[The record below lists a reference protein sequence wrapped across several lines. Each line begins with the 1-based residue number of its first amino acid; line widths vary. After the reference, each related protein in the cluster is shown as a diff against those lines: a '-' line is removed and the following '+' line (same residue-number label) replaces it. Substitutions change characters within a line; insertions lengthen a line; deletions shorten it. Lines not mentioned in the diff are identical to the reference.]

1 MKPIQLISQDLFDK
15 VRSRFTNLEMGDET
29 GAVTIDPVEA
39 RFFDFDFVNEGVD
52 LGRVSISLNDLGSL
66 KIYYS
71 QGITENQ
78 DDNGTQMW
86 YNFLKEM
93 RLFAMRR
100 LLRFDT
106 RDIAKTN
113 LDKNDFQHLAATQG
127 PKEEPDMNTMNETK
141 KIKKGV
147 AEGLNEFAPPERGD
161 GQENRFNFIEEF
173 ESDDGK
179 YVIELYRNVESR
191 SFAVSFHRDNMQY
204 VMYPI
209 DGIDA
214 GDLADGADRYV
225 KEIKKNAA
233 HGSQEDF
240 VALGSTDLEVFIPPE
255 QGVAEGLQE
264 GRREVATGTPDAI
277 NAKIEKL
284 GLGPY
289 KRESTGSGGEAIFVF
304 NNPNYSNYYIS
315 QRQDGNWILYQTN
328 AEAGKQGVAGGGA
341 KDRQWSN
348 KDMERLRVATRDFD
362 DIMASDGPDQDKH
375 DLIKK
380 RIQTKPMAGPKGQ
393 LPEEQGAAGGL
404 QESRWNHKSSSK
416 TSRAVQGK
424 TEVVVRHVNKVAET
438 YPGARSQGKN
448 IKAIFI
454 QNADG
459 ERAKY
464 PFIHLAGAFAMAQHV
479 DHGGVPHDPA
489 GKAII
494 KMSEDISK
502 LGEFQRHIQRSSI
515 NADAHGI
522 AERAIGH
529 MNELKAKVAALGK
542 RHHYQAWREDFEMSG
557 MGDNTDELVLD
568 AVTLEDYKNKFTQ
581 TNFQEELVGFF
592 PLLHSIMREA
602 NTVDLEEYVSE
613 KDIDEATAL
622 DRLKAAGGPRAAQNL
637 PAKNDPPFEP
647 DDNPNNTTGSDGA
660 EHGGHSRA
668 RHLARQA
675 IPKEKSAAESIEKF
689 EEWAESTEQG
699 KLTPDQLNNLKAA
712 IEALP
717 QGPQG
722 PQLDAA
728 IANDFFN
735 DPEKGLTE
743 LPNFEEL
750 TQALQDEEGRNE
762 EIRATPLQLF
772 QAWATDNNPDL
783 LASLGMTG
791 AEEPAPAPETP
802 PSPAPEAGAAP
813 AAPEQPVAEGGAG
826 GYNVATWYKKN
837 GDQKK
842 LTNWLEKESGLP
854 KNSPLYFD
862 DADLVYGDKTIVPNA
877 LINSKLRF
885 NDLVTA
891 IKQAI
896 GGQSMS
902 SDMPVAEGKGNKM
915 VQEVAKIVKS
925 FYNQSNESVGPF
937 RAPEN
942 IALDCKK
949 QVTEKFG
956 EKAGEQAYEMAE
968 AFINKLTQEWHQKHG
983 HIKSNPVDHDG
994 LSIDRLKELVGNIKA
1009 KVEGMAEGDGKPN
1022 SWMEPNMR
1030 KDFENA
1036 EISSFLLYNIR
1047 MIYRWAKEGRNIRD
1061 YIQDLKK
1068 LEHENISKPT
1078 TAAAFKFIMDNL
1090 ASGEVTDPKMIM
1102 QIADKAHTLM
1112 GHSDIEQATREGVDK
1127 SQVPAVMRKEKGG
1140 DWKMSTQ
1147 DLEKER
1153 DQSRTTKP
1161 GLDAHAAKMGVGQQ
1175 HQHESAELAS
1185 IRKLAGLGEGSGPKE
1200 KRPFVDRASPKSQA
1214 KIQAARDK
1222 ITKDEQSKPGKEL
1235 ADKINKKK

>member
-29 GAVTIDPVEA
+29 GAVTIDPAEA

-78 DDNGTQMW
+78 DDQGTQMW

-141 KIKKGV
+141 KIKKEDNSESEKDFK
-147 AEGLNEFAPPERGD
+147 ARQERLAAAAAQTAKDPERLK
-161 GQENRFNFIEEF
+161 RM
-173 ESDDGK
+173 
-179 YVIELYRNVESR
+179 
-191 SFAVSFHRDNMQY
+191 MQIPGY
-204 VMYPI
+204 AAAM
-209 DGIDA
+209 
-214 GDLADGADRYV
+214 DLAKKTTK
-225 KEIKKNAA
+225 KE
-233 HGSQEDF
+233 
-240 VALGSTDLEVFIPPE
+240 V
-255 QGVAEGLQE
+255 
-264 GRREVATGTPDAI
+264 
-277 NAKIEKL
+277 
-284 GLGPY
+284 
-289 KRESTGSGGEAIFVF
+289 
-304 NNPNYSNYYIS
+304 
-315 QRQDGNWILYQTN
+315 
-328 AEAGKQGVAGGGA
+328 QGVAG
-341 KDRQWSN
+341 D
-348 KDMERLRVATRDFD
+348 E
-362 DIMASDGPDQDKH
+362 
-375 DLIKK
+375 
-380 RIQTKPMAGPKGQ
+380 QTMN
-393 LPEEQGAAGGL
+393 
-404 QESRWNHKSSSK
+404 ESRWNHKSSSK

-424 TEVVVRHVNKVAET
+424 TEVIVRHESAVDET
-438 YPGARSQGKN
+438 YAGARSQGKN

-502 LGEFQRHIQRSSI
+502 LGEFQRHIQRSHI

-602 NTVDLEEYVSE
+602 NTIDLEEYVSE
-613 KDIDEATAL
+613 QDIDEATAL
-622 DRLKAAGGPRAAQNL
+622 QSLGGNPRFNQNRPMPQQGAAPWEDDVEKLATIKRVDRYSAYANIRSYFKDNPELSQMASDLMGGYYEADMLRGNYKTVAAKAKYDELEPIHQAFIKQALGQEQG
-637 PAKNDPPFEP
+637 DEEPPFEP
-647 DDNPNNTTGSDGA
+647 DTTSNFSKPNNRNRTGMDSA
-660 EHGGHSRA
+660 RA
-668 RHLARQA
+668 LAQRGMS
-675 IPKEKSAAESIEKF
+675 PAESINAF
-689 EEWAESTEQG
+689 EEWADATEKG
-699 KLTPDQLNNLKAA
+699 ELTPDQLDNLKTA

-717 QGPQG
+717 QGPHG
-722 PQLDAA
+722 PQLDAE

-735 DPEKGLTE
+735 DPEKGLTK

-750 TQALQDEEGRNE
+750 TKALQDEEGRNE

-802 PSPAPEAGAAP
+802 PAPAAP
-813 AAPEQPVAEGGAG
+813 PAPEQPVAEG
-826 GYNVATWYKKN
+826 K
-837 GDQKK
+837 
-842 LTNWLEKESGLP
+842 
-854 KNSPLYFD
+854 
-862 DADLVYGDKTIVPNA
+862 
-877 LINSKLRF
+877 
-885 NDLVTA
+885 
-891 IKQAI
+891 
-896 GGQSMS
+896 S
-902 SDMPVAEGKGNKM
+902 SM

-925 FYNQSNESVGPF
+925 FYNADNESVGPF
-937 RAPEN
+937 RAEEN

-949 QVTEKFG
+949 QISEKFG

-968 AFINKLTQEWHQKHG
+968 AFINKLTQEWQQKHG
-983 HIKSNPVDHDG
+983 KMQKHSPVDQGDG
-994 LSIDRLKELVGNIKA
+994 FSVDSLKEILGRIKG
-1009 KVEGMAEGDGKPN
+1009 KVEGMGQPE
-1022 SWMEPNMR
+1022 MEDSK
-1030 KDFENA
+1030 KDF
-1036 EISSFLLYNIR
+1036 R
-1047 MIYRWAKEGRNIRD
+1047 THGMD
-1061 YIQDLKK
+1061 
-1068 LEHENISKPT
+1068 SKPSKGPKGNPPPT
-1078 TAAAFKFIMDNL
+1078 EWKTDPIAAATDRAHDAGSKLLQRL
-1090 ASGEVTDPKMIM
+1090 AG
-1102 QIADKAHTLM
+1102 
-1112 GHSDIEQATREGVDK
+1112 
-1127 SQVPAVMRKEKGG
+1127 
-1140 DWKMSTQ
+1140 
-1147 DLEKER
+1147 
-1153 DQSRTTKP
+1153 
-1161 GLDAHAAKMGVGQQ
+1161 
-1175 HQHESAELAS
+1175 
-1185 IRKLAGLGEGSGPKE
+1185 IRKK
-1200 KRPFVDRASPKSQA
+1200 
-1214 KIQAARDK
+1214 
-1222 ITKDEQSKPGKEL
+1222 
-1235 ADKINKKK
+1235 

>member
-78 DDNGTQMW
+78 DDVATQMW

-141 KIKKGV
+141 KIKKEDNSESEKDFK
-147 AEGLNEFAPPERGD
+147 ARQERLAAAAAQTAKDPERLKRMMKIPG
-161 GQENRFNFIEEF
+161 
-173 ESDDGK
+173 
-179 YVIELYRNVESR
+179 Y
-191 SFAVSFHRDNMQY
+191 AAAM
-204 VMYPI
+204 
-209 DGIDA
+209 
-214 GDLADGADRYV
+214 DLAKKTTK
-225 KEIKKNAA
+225 KE
-233 HGSQEDF
+233 
-240 VALGSTDLEVFIPPE
+240 V

-264 GRREVATGTPDAI
+264 GRNKIAAGTPDAI
-277 NAKIEKL
+277 KAKIAEL

-289 KRESTGSGGEAIFVF
+289 ERESTGSGGEAIFVF
-304 NNPNYSNYYIS
+304 KNPDYYIY
-315 QRQDGNWILYQTN
+315 QGQDGAWVLVHQTN
-328 AEAGKQGVAGGGA
+328 EGVAG
-341 KDRQWSN
+341 D
-348 KDMERLRVATRDFD
+348 E
-362 DIMASDGPDQDKH
+362 
-375 DLIKK
+375 
-380 RIQTKPMAGPKGQ
+380 QTMN
-393 LPEEQGAAGGL
+393 
-404 QESRWNHKSSSK
+404 ESRWNHKSSSK

-502 LGEFQRHIQRSSI
+502 LGEFQRHIQRSHI
-515 NADAHGI
+515 NSDAHGI

-557 MGDNTDELVLD
+557 MGDNTDEMVLD
-568 AVTLEDYKNKFTQ
+568 AVTLEDYKSKFTQ

-592 PLLHSIMREA
+592 PLLHSIMRET

-613 KDIDEATAL
+613 QDIDEATAL

-647 DDNPNNTTGSDGA
+647 DNKSNNTTGSDGA

-675 IPKEKSAAESIEKF
+675 IPKEGFEKF
-689 EEWAESTEQG
+689 EEWAESTEKG
-699 KLTPDQLNNLKAA
+699 TLTDYQLDNLKTA

-722 PQLDAA
+722 PQLDAE

-802 PSPAPEAGAAP
+802 PAPAAP
-813 AAPEQPVAEGGAG
+813 PAPEQPVAEG
-826 GYNVATWYKKN
+826 K
-837 GDQKK
+837 
-842 LTNWLEKESGLP
+842 
-854 KNSPLYFD
+854 
-862 DADLVYGDKTIVPNA
+862 
-877 LINSKLRF
+877 
-885 NDLVTA
+885 
-891 IKQAI
+891 
-896 GGQSMS
+896 S
-902 SDMPVAEGKGNKM
+902 SM

-925 FYNQSNESVGPF
+925 FYNADNESVGPF
-937 RAPEN
+937 RAEEN

-949 QVTEKFG
+949 QISEKFG

-968 AFINKLTQEWHQKHG
+968 AFINKLTQEWQQKHG
-983 HIKSNPVDHDG
+983 KMQKHSPVDHGDG
-994 LSIDRLKELVGNIKA
+994 LSVDSLKEILGRIKQ
-1009 KVEGMAEGDGKPN
+1009 KVEGIGPPK
-1022 SWMEPNMR
+1022 MEDSK
-1030 KDFENA
+1030 KDFRTHGMDSQPSKAIPKENPP
-1036 EISSFLLYNIR
+1036 
-1047 MIYRWAKEGRNIRD
+1047 
-1061 YIQDLKK
+1061 
-1068 LEHENISKPT
+1068 PT
-1078 TAAAFKFIMDNL
+1078 DWKTDPIAAATDRAHDVGKSALQRL
-1090 ASGEVTDPKMIM
+1090 AG
-1102 QIADKAHTLM
+1102 
-1112 GHSDIEQATREGVDK
+1112 
-1127 SQVPAVMRKEKGG
+1127 
-1140 DWKMSTQ
+1140 
-1147 DLEKER
+1147 
-1153 DQSRTTKP
+1153 
-1161 GLDAHAAKMGVGQQ
+1161 
-1175 HQHESAELAS
+1175 
-1185 IRKLAGLGEGSGPKE
+1185 IRKK
-1200 KRPFVDRASPKSQA
+1200 
-1214 KIQAARDK
+1214 
-1222 ITKDEQSKPGKEL
+1222 
-1235 ADKINKKK
+1235 